1 MARTHPHAE
10 ASYKVIAVE
19 DGSFGVEVSI
29 PDSSPTVVTPF
40 ASEEDAEA
48 WITKH
53 RGRVR
58 TQAES
63 GYWLRAQRGRS
74 TRSS

>member
-10 ASYKVIAVE
+10 ASYKVIARE

-40 ASEEDAEA
+40 ASEQDAEE
-48 WITKH
+48 WIASH
-53 RGRVR
+53 RRRVSS
-58 TQAES
+58 QAEA

>member
-10 ASYKVIAVE
+10 ASYKVIPFE

-29 PDSSPTVVTPF
+29 PDSSPTIVTPF
-40 ASEEDAEA
+40 ASEQDAEA
-48 WITKH
+48 WIAKH

-58 TQAES
+58 SQAES

-74 TRSS
+74 QRPS